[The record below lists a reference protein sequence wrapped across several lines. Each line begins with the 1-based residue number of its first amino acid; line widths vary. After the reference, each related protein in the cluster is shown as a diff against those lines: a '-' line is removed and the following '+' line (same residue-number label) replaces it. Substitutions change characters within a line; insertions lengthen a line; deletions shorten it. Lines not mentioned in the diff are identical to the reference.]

1 MISTSLIK
9 KPINY
14 DGTQLRSHFL
24 RETTGIPGDGI
35 MAFSGTCY
43 VMGENLVDLEDAEA
57 SSSIVAQEMLHFI
70 CEHFQIPLREM
81 NYRLRLFITIMRETL
96 SELAPQW
103 TITRDGDDLYESGR
117 KISVGIATVSATSAL
132 FHCGI
137 NIDPEGAPVPAV
149 GLNEFKV
156 RPSELARR
164 VLDAYQAECESIEL
178 AVRKVRGV

>member
-1 MISTSLIK
+1 MISTALVEKRID
-9 KPINY
+9 Y

-24 RETTGIPGDGI
+24 REAAGIQGDGI

-57 SSSIVAQEMLHFI
+57 SDSIVAQEMLHFI
-70 CEHFQIPLREM
+70 CEHFQVPLREM
-81 NYRLRLFITIMRETL
+81 NYRLRLFMTIIREKL

-103 TITRDGDDLYESGR
+103 TIIRDGDDLYESGR
-117 KISVGIATVSATSAL
+117 KLSVGIATLSATSAL

-137 NIDPEGAPVPAV
+137 NIDPEGAPVNAV
-149 GLNEFKV
+149 GLNEFRM
-156 RPSELARR
+156 RPAELARR
-164 VLDAYQAECESIEL
+164 VLDAYRSECESIEL

>member
-1 MISTSLIK
+1 MVSTSLIDRV
-9 KPINY
+9 IDY
-14 DGTQLRSHFL
+14 DGTQLRSHFV
-24 RETTGIPGDGI
+24 REITGIPGDGI

-43 VMGENLVDLEDAEA
+43 VMGKNLVDIEDAEA
-57 SSSIVAQEMLHFI
+57 SNSIVAQDMLHFI

-81 NYRLRLFITIMRETL
+81 NYRLRLFITIIREIL

-103 TITRDGDDLYESGR
+103 TITRDGDDLYEGNR

-156 RPSELARR
+156 SPAELAGR
-164 VLDAYQAECESIEL
+164 VLDAYRAECESIEL